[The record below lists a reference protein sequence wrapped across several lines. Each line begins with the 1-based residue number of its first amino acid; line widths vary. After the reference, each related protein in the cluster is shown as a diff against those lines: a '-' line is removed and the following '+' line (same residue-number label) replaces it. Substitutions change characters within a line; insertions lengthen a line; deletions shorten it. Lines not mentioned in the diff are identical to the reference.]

1 MTGKAKD
8 LDQTIKS
15 EEEQIWIYTDRKICC
30 KGKIMKTE
38 LMVKSKPDQ

>member
-15 EEEQIWIYTDRKICC
+15 EEEQIWIYTDRQKDLLQ
-30 KGKIMKTE
+30 G
-38 LMVKSKPDQ
+38 